1 MSQTGPSLNRVGLA
15 ECVAVASACAP
26 TKPLVKKAPETGKVE
41 HLPVVRLLRARHE
54 LATAARASQ
63 ESQTA
68 QQAQLSEQELR
79 SLLRKQSNHVPDS
92 QFPSMPVSFATLTAD
107 EAVVRGGCAA
117 GLVRCA
123 SACCML
129 LLPRRTSRCPPPLR
143 RVGVG
148 LCL

>member
-1 MSQTGPSLNRVGLA
+1 MSQTGPSLHRVGLA

-68 QQAQLSEQELR
+68 QQRQLSEQELR
-79 SLLRKQSNHVPDS
+79 LLLRKQNNQGATSLHQHQEHLHSSYSRGFISSKNSNLRSLSQRRSRRDS
-92 QFPSMPVSFATLTAD
+92 SCSGRLGCRYRPVSS
-107 EAVVRGGCAA
+107 C
-117 GLVRCA
+117 
-123 SACCML
+123 L
-129 LLPRRTSRCPPPLR
+129 LA
-143 RVGVG
+143 
-148 LCL
+148 